1 MGCEPVAMLEV
12 RDVTV
17 SFGATTV
24 LRQVSFNVVG
34 GEIVAL
40 TGASGSGKSTLL
52 RAIVGILTPDS
63 GLISL
68 DGHDITTVPTHQ
80 RNIGFVFQDEQLFP
94 HRSVAENIAF
104 GLRMQRWPKP
114 RQAARVGEL
123 LEMVGLNGFETRRVT
138 DLSGGEAKRVAL
150 ARTLAPSPRL
160 VLLDEPLTGLDKD
173 LRDQLGGDLRQ
184 LLQETGTAAILVTHD
199 RDEAAAVADR
209 VVALADLSN
218 DAEISGDSG
227 EERV

>member
-1 MGCEPVAMLEV
+1 MLEV